1 MGSSTSR
8 LLLWKTGDPEDG
20 TVFKEGTWTILGSSF
35 RLTVIVGFLGF
46 GVVVVVVVVLLLL
59 LLLLLEV
66 VDVVVGRI
74 VVAVSLT
81 VPLEVTFGNVVVPLT
96 RWVVV
101 LVVVVVVAVSNTLT
115 VEEGGFSVVVLL
127 LDEVMFTACKGLSI
141 LLTAAAFFAVVAFTG
156 CICISC
162 TGAGRGVST
171 GAWLNT
177 RFLDKCA
184 DSGLGC
190 PEAALVRTAPPSV

>member
-1 MGSSTSR
+1 M
-8 LLLWKTGDPEDG
+8 
-20 TVFKEGTWTILGSSF
+20 
-35 RLTVIVGFLGF
+35 GFLGF

-101 LVVVVVVAVSNTLT
+101 LVVVVVVVAVSNTLT

-190 PEAALVRTAPPSV
+190 PEDALVRTAPPSV